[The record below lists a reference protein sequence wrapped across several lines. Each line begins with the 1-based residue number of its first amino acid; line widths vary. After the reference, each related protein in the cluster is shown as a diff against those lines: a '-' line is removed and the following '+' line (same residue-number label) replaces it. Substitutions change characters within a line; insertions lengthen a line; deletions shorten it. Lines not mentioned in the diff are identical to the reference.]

1 MAVYKILGSLCFFL
15 DFPENSAL
23 LSWLLLLLLL
33 FLLFLLFHL
42 YVAFQKS
49 GTNLTVLPLEDVCF
63 LCFEALGTF
72 WSSNSNA
79 VIRICPRKIILGQL
93 DVVPGG
99 SAPGVTRLLWG
110 CPASSTVRAGSV
122 CSSRSWLSATCARTP
137 VTFLLILFSFFSACV
152 QYLLSHFHVNV
163 TFLLR
168 CHLHVW
174 DTSVLFFSFLCSVI
188 FPFCPLADSCTFSMF
203 EVPIHFLK
211 ITFLR
216 IFNGVWSHSI
226 IFFCFFFFFS
236 WRKGIGNAWN
246 VLVFSF
252 CVLLRVHLWSVTAC
266 VWAFGDTVST
276 HRGWEAAAQDGTRGR
291 WSGRL
296 SFPAR
301 QDLSPPAPR
310 RASLPSHRLSPWRE
324 PSQQRSLEPVPSSV
338 SPQSAP
344 PSRILPGQFLFEILR
359 AILVHPVVR
368 TFTQSSTFSH
378 FWAVFQDSELCSLAL
393 KALGRTLS
401 RRSSAQQM
409 TRRL

>member
-226 IFFCFFFFFS
+226 IFFCFFFFFFFLKEGNWERLKCFGFQFLCS
-236 WRKGIGNAWN
+236 SESASVVCDCLCVSIWRHGFHPQG
-246 VLVFSF
+246 
-252 CVLLRVHLWSVTAC
+252 LRGCS
-266 VWAFGDTVST
+266 
-276 HRGWEAAAQDGTRGR
+276 
-291 WSGRL
+291 SGRDTGQVVRP
-296 SFPAR
+296 SKFPCSAG
-301 QDLSPPAPR
+301 
-310 RASLPSHRLSPWRE
+310 
-324 PSQQRSLEPVPSSV
+324 PVPTSS
-338 SPQSAP
+338 PKGLP
-344 PSRILPGQFLFEILR
+344 PLP
-359 AILVHPVVR
+359 PP
-368 TFTQSSTFSH
+368 
-378 FWAVFQDSELCSLAL
+378 LAL
-393 KALGRTLS
+393 KGAFPTTQPGACAFLS
-401 RRSSAQQM
+401 LSPKCS
-409 TRRL
+409 TF